1 MKRKSI
7 FIALSIFLLDFVV
20 KQIVDKTM
28 AYNVLKKIIPEVF
41 YLNKVYNTGAAWSI
55 FSNHTFI
62 LIIISLIAFVILLFY
77 QKEFSDKISPYA
89 FGLIYGGL
97 FGNLLDRIRFG
108 YVIDY
113 FKVNIGSY
121 EFPIFNIAD
130 ISLVLGVILIIIVYP
145 RKEHHEHSK

>member
-97 FGNLLDRIRFG
+97 FCNLLDRIRFG

-130 ISLVLGVILIIIVYP
+130 ISLVLGVILIIIVYL